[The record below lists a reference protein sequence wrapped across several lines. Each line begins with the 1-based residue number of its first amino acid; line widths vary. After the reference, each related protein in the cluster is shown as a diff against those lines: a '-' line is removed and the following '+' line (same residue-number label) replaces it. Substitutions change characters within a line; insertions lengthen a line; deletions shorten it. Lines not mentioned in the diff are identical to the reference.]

1 MPDSDGRHK
10 DWKSHRLAAAG
21 LRGKLWQR
29 YLRTRYP
36 DIKVGLTKNFHI
48 EFEEWSRLAKH
59 IEDDEGIVAK
69 TKPNSKA
76 QMTGPRTV
84 PPDDLEERAWQYYY
98 KYYEK
103 MHPIDPMLLLMIKSI
118 IEKEGS
124 EPN

>member
-1 MPDSDGRHK
+1 VPDSDGRHK

-29 YLRTRYP
+29 HLRARYP
-36 DIKVGLTKNFHI
+36 DI
-48 EFEEWSRLAKH
+48 

-69 TKPNSKA
+69 TKPNSRA
-76 QMTGPRTV
+76 QMIGPRTV
-84 PPDDLEERAWQYYY
+84 PPDDLEERAWQFYY

-103 MHPIDPMLLLMIKSI
+103 MLPIDPILLFRIKSL
-118 IEKEGS
+118 IEKKGF